1 MRVINLSF
9 NAMICQPIKRVFDFI
24 STPQNDVQWQYG
36 ILASYQTSMGSMNAG
51 SLFGSFGHF
60 LGRRI
65 QSNYEITEYEPNRKY
80 GFKSI
85 FGPIE
90 LQTLY
95 DFEIAEGCTQVD
107 VFTHLTQNGFF
118 KLPDALLA
126 KLAKR
131 QFKENLV
138 ALKSLLEA

>member
-1 MRVINLSF
+1 
-9 NAMICQPIKRVFDFI
+9 MIDLNFSILICRPIKRVFDFI
-24 STPQNDVQWQYG
+24 STPRNDVQWQYG
-36 ILASYQTSMGSMNAG
+36 ILASYQTSVGIMNAG
-51 SLFGSFGHF
+51 SLFGNFGHF

-65 QSNYEITEYEPNRKY
+65 QSTFEITHYEPNRKY

-95 DFEIAEGCTQVD
+95 AFEIADGCTQVE
-107 VFTHLTQNGFF
+107 VSTHLTQNGFF

-126 KLAKR
+126 KLAKK
-131 QFKENLV
+131 QFKENL
-138 ALKSLLEA
+138 ASLKSLLEV